1 MGFFVVIK
9 GLPGIAREFSEGR
22 ITMKQPLNHIIRA
35 AAALAV
41 ACSAPLA
48 AVAQAADEV
57 NVAYFLEW
65 PTPNQIGQVEKTFD
79 KDLGAEVNWKSFGSG
94 NDMST
99 AMAGGSID
107 ISYSQGLIPFIVAAS
122 KGLPIKMVGI
132 AVAYAEADN
141 CVVHKKSALDR
152 STAASTA
159 ASLKGKKI
167 ATPVGNVTHFKLLK
181 TLAYYGLS
189 ASDVSIVPVSGGN
202 DAAAAFLTGQVDVG
216 CAFGGPLDKMK
227 AQGQVIMTGS
237 QQENIGIFTFDVISV
252 TDDFAKNNSG
262 QLVKFLQGTEDWN
275 TKFGGDK
282 NKYWGKLAKAA
293 GMDEDGVKNYL
304 GAQGTFSFPS
314 KGAQLSPAWMGGKV
328 QEFTKKAADF
338 FVEQGVMPKAL
349 ADYGT
354 VIDTSYLEQVK

>member
-1 MGFFVVIK
+1 MTKPFNLFV
-9 GLPGIAREFSEGR
+9 
-22 ITMKQPLNHIIRA
+22 RA
-35 AAALAV
+35 AAAVAV
-41 ACSAPLA
+41 ACAAPLTS
-48 AVAQAADEV
+48 VAHAADEV

-65 PTPNQIGQVEKTFD
+65 PTPNQIGQVEKSFD
-79 KDLGAEVNWKSFGSG
+79 KALDAEVNWKSFGSG

-107 ISYSQGLIPFIVAAS
+107 ISYSQGLIPFIVAVS

-141 CVVHKKSALDR
+141 CVVHKDSALDR
-152 STAASTA
+152 TTAASTA

-189 ASDVSIVPVSGGN
+189 ASDVTIVPVSGGA
-202 DAAAAFLTGQVDVG
+202 DASAAFLTGQVDIG

-227 AQGQVIMTGS
+227 EQGQVIMTGT
-237 QQENIGIFTFDVISV
+237 QQENVGIFTFDVISV
-252 TDDFAKNNSG
+252 TDEFAEENSD
-262 QLVKFLQGTEDWN
+262 QLVKFLQGTENWN
-275 TKFGGDK
+275 KAFAADK
-282 NKYWGKLAKAA
+282 NKYWGTLAKAA
-293 GMDEDGVKNYL
+293 GMKEEGVQGYL
-304 GAQGTFSFPS
+304 GSQGTFSFPS

-328 QEFTKKAADF
+328 QEFTKNAADF

-349 ADYGT
+349 ASYDG
-354 VIDTSYLEQVK
+354 VVDTSYLAKVR